1 MRDVRNYVFTEMA
14 YPYLPPDE
22 TFESARVTLPNE
34 LYDPVAGSD
43 LYHSYFDIYRAADEL
58 GLDVM
63 LNEHHSTATC
73 LDAAVPLSAAIV
85 ARETSTARILPLGNP
100 ISNRTDPV
108 RVAEEMA
115 MVDVLSRGRLQ
126 CGFVRGVP
134 MEVSPQNIPPIGMYE
149 RFWEAADLIVKA
161 WTTHDGP
168 FNWEGEHF
176 QARQV
181 NIWPRPHQQP
191 HPPIWVP
198 TQSAGTGVMVAE
210 RNYNLATILTGT
222 EGAAN
227 IFGTFRKAAL
237 DAGFAEPGPERVAY
251 SGLMFVGGSEAE
263 AADGGEALRWYLRHN
278 KAAPQFMD
286 VPGYL
291 DPTIRARIMAKWAQ
305 GEAPRSPIAYLT
317 EAPLQELIDLGMF
330 FVGTPDQVVEQ
341 VKAFDRAVGGCDNLL
356 MMMHTGPMTFE
367 TTYQSMKLCAEEV
380 LPRLREELD

>member
-1 MRDVRNYVFTEMA
+1 MRDIRNYVFTEMP

-22 TFESARVTLPNE
+22 TFESARVTLPNQLYDPEAGSE
-34 LYDPVAGSD
+34 LYDK
-43 LYHSYFDIYRAADEL
+43 YFDIYRAADEL

-73 LDAAVPLSAAIV
+73 LDTAVPLSAAIV
-85 ARETSTARILPLGNP
+85 ARETSRARILPLGNP
-100 ISNRTDPV
+100 ISNRPDPV

-115 MVDVLSRGRLQ
+115 MVDVLSHGRLQ

-134 MEVSPQNIPPIGMYE
+134 MEVSPQNVPPIGMYE
-149 RFWEAADLIVKA
+149 RFWEAAELIVKA

-168 FNWEGEHF
+168 FNWEGRYF

-198 TQSAGTGVMVAE
+198 TQSAGTGEQVAR

-222 EGAAN
+222 EGAAR
-227 IFGTFRKAAL
+227 IFSTFRKAAV
-237 DAGFAEPGPERVAY
+237 DAGFPEPGPDRVGY
-251 SGLMFVGGSEAE
+251 SGLMFVAHTEAE
-263 AADGGEALRWYLRHN
+263 AAAGGEALRWYLQHN
-278 KAAPQFMD
+278 KVAPQFMD

-291 DPTIRARIMAKWAQ
+291 EPDIRARILAKKAR
-305 GEAPRSPIAYLT
+305 GEEPQAPIAHLT
-317 EAPLQELIDLGMF
+317 NAPLSELIDTGMF

-341 VKAFDRAVGGCDNLL
+341 VKAFDRQVGGCDNLL
-356 MMMHTGPMTFE
+356 MMMHTGTMSFD
-367 TTYQSMKLCAEEV
+367 TTYKSMKLCAEEV
-380 LPRLREELD
+380 LPRLREELG